1 MNFHALFALR
11 ALNIARIFSSSFL
24 HPSSIFTSSYHSSV
38 FSIDDHVMI
47 IHCAN
52 LSLFFN
58 QSDLFYHQYFC
69 MPYGGIGTWFP
80 GYVAGSISLDW
91 QGLPSLTSTGTA
103 TRLGEHPLLPASTRS
118 LAALF
123 VLYLWFWN
131 QIFTWVGVRRMMEA
145 RCSRSGALR

>member
-1 MNFHALFALR
+1 MNFHELFALR
-11 ALNIARIFSSSFL
+11 ALNIARIFSSSSL
-24 HPSSIFTSSYHSSV
+24 RPSSIFTSYHSSV
-38 FSIDDHVMI
+38 FIDDRVMI

-52 LSLFFN
+52 LF
-58 QSDLFYHQYFC
+58 LFYHQYFC
-69 MPYGGIGTWFP
+69 IPYGGIGTWFP